1 MAIPKGKN
9 EYKINSTKIVAFG
22 ISHSKEEMELSLC
35 TDVYNKLYDVKE
47 NIDLVNSLQDTGF
60 DKMLIMQKIFPN
72 DTKESWEIGR
82 HMHKLMLRVIYR
94 QLFLGG

>member
-47 NIDLVNSLQDTGF
+47 IRLYNFLRKKYRTGHF
-60 DKMLIMQKIFPN
+60 
-72 DTKESWEIGR
+72 G
-82 HMHKLMLRVIYR
+82 V
-94 QLFLGG
+94 